1 MAAEIVVNIKADG
14 TTSVEVEGASGGS
27 CTNLT
32 ASLEAAL
39 GAAQNKEY
47 KAEFYQQ
54 DQRIRAQN

>member
-1 MAAEIVVNIKADG
+1 MAAEIIVTIKPDG
-14 TTSVEVEGASGGS
+14 STSVEVEGATGGN

-39 GAAQNKEY
+39 GAANNKEY